1 MTSNMNPVLRLRS
14 SKQSVSRICSHLN
27 RRDVVLSHRR
37 LFSTSPS
44 HSSSTSQAA
53 PLTLSSFKKP
63 FFKVFLGAVLTY
75 QILYY
80 GWLRLEVE
88 ETQAEKL
95 KILSDLQNKVKE
107 LTPNES

>member
-1 MTSNMNPVLRLRS
+1 MNSMFLLRS
-14 SKQSVSRICSHLN
+14 SRQSISRTTSHLN
-27 RRDVVLSHRR
+27 QIHIVSRRR

-44 HSSSTSQAA
+44 LASSASQAP

>member
-1 MTSNMNPVLRLRS
+1 MFSRLDRRPVS
-14 SKQSVSRICSHLN
+14 SQP
-27 RRDVVLSHRR
+27 R

-44 HSSSTSQAA
+44 LASSTSQAH

-88 ETQAEKL
+88 ETQAEKK
-95 KILSDLQNKVKE
+95 KILSDLQNTIKE
-107 LTPNES
+107 LTPGQS

>member
-1 MTSNMNPVLRLRS
+1 MSPLYLLRS
-14 SKQSVSRICSHLN
+14 SRQSISRICSRLN
-27 RRDVVLSHRR
+27 QRNVLDHRR
-37 LFSTSPS
+37 LFSISPS
-44 HSSSTSQAA
+44 HSSSASQSP
-53 PLTLSSFKKP
+53 PLSLSSFKKP

-95 KILSDLQNKVKE
+95 KILSDLQKKVKE